1 MRIIRAFQANDNSV
15 HLSPEACARHDFELE
30 MRQAFAAEPTIA
42 ELSINMDQVLRI
54 IEKSKSIDTSVQRL
68 TA

>member
-15 HLSPEACARHDFELE
+15 HLTPEDCARHDFQLE
-30 MRQAFAAEPTIA
+30 MRQAFEAEPTIE

-54 IEKSKSIDTSVQRL
+54 IEKSKAIDTSVQRL
-68 TA
+68 KA